1 MTTTSEV
8 RNEIKR
14 MVDAKVLPNEIDE
27 SIAVKF
33 GEEFRGE
40 VYEYLM
46 DRWVEQNS

>member
-8 RNEIKR
+8 RNDIKR
-14 MVDAKVLPNEIDE
+14 MVDAEVLPHEIDE